1 MQNSASQMDSR
12 AMVKEIFLISD
23 GLPFFHYADDATMED
38 SDKVL
43 LSSGFLGAL
52 KSFSE
57 TERSDAIESFST
69 GNEYF
74 LFRRY
79 RNTSKMIVCVFDRKV
94 SQRLARKSLKA
105 IHDLIATTKIPE
117 SKIGIELGTPEE
129 ILLKEKIS
137 ELIARLFGAEGESE
151 RITELLEQRTDIPLA
166 FLVSVDE
173 KQTIAHF
180 SRPRPL
186 FREQQVKEF
195 FLLFSTLET
204 ALSRLRFSDSYA
216 YFSIQSA
223 EYTIASVWSGNI
235 VSVATGAPTT
245 PEQDVLAA
253 AFNMVH
259 YSSLD
264 ALGGSTRNKKIISKA
279 ILLKNAELVHEEGEP
294 LSAAIAVFLSTLCTR
309 INGFFRLLTRR
320 HFSHFEVTVAEDKTR
335 CLAIIR
341 KDSTDDFA
349 VEIAQFE

>member
-1 MQNSASQMDSR
+1 
-12 AMVKEIFLISD
+12 MVKEIFLISD
-23 GLPFFHYADDATMED
+23 GLPFFHYAEDATMED

-79 RNTSKMIVCVFDRKV
+79 RNTSKMIVCVFDRNV

-117 SKIGIELGTPEE
+117 SALIELGTPEE

-166 FLVSVDE
+166 FLVSVAE

-186 FREQQVKEF
+186 FREQQVREF

-204 ALSRLRFSDSYA
+204 ALSRLKFADSYA

-264 ALGGSTRNKKIISKA
+264 DLGRPTGNKKILSKA
-279 ILLKNAELVHEEGEP
+279 LLLKGAELVHEEGEP

-309 INGFFRLLTRR
+309 INAFFRLLTRR
-320 HFSHFEVTVAEDKTR
+320 HFSRFEVTVTEDETR
-335 CLAIIR
+335 RLTIIR

-349 VEIAQFE
+349 IELTQFE